1 MPTLTLRFAAASDVG
16 LVRDNNEDSGYAGPH
31 LLVVA
36 DGMGGA
42 AAGEVASSVAVAA
55 LARLDDDDP
64 GGDLLA
70 VLAQAVQRAEEQLAA
85 LVDAQPTLGGMGT
98 TLTALLRSGSRL
110 GLLHI
115 GDSRAYLVRG
125 GELAPI
131 THDHT
136 LVQSLIDA
144 GRLTQDE
151 AQTHPQRSILTR
163 TLDGTHPAQPDLSV
177 RELESGDRLLV
188 CSDGLSGVVSQ
199 DTIAET
205 LARHD
210 DPQDAV
216 DALVALALKGGGPD
230 NVTCVI
236 ADVVPVEYDAS
247 DEDDEIV
254 EEDSAL
260 AVGAVSQRRPSRRL
274 PLPDTPAGRAAAL
287 VAGSAAA
294 PMVRSTRR
302 QRRRVV
308 LLTALGMLVV
318 GVIVGAVFGW
328 YAWARQQYFVATS
341 ETDSGVVVAVYR
353 GPAEQLFGIKLSE
366 LVSQSDLLVAKLPE
380 FEQEQ
385 LASTIPARGPED
397 ADAIVQR
404 LREEALACAAAKP
417 PAGCPESP

>member
-1 MPTLTLRFAAASDVG
+1 VATLTLRFAAASDVG
-16 LVRDNNEDSGYAGPH
+16 LMRSNNEDSGYAGTH

-64 GGDLLA
+64 GGDVLDA
-70 VLAQAVQRAEEQLAA
+70 LAQAVTRAEEQLAA

-115 GDSRAYLVRG
+115 GDSRAYLMRG
-125 GELAPI
+125 GELTII

-144 GRLTQDE
+144 GRLTQEE

-163 TLDGTHPAQPDLSV
+163 TLDGAQPAQPDLSV
-177 RELESGDRLLV
+177 RELEAGDRLLV

-199 DTIAET
+199 DTLAET
-205 LARHD
+205 LARHP

-216 DALVALALKGGGPD
+216 DTLVSLALKGGGPD
-230 NVTCVI
+230 NVTCVV
-236 ADVVPVEYDAS
+236 ADVVPVELDGSDA
-247 DEDDEIV
+247 DDV
-254 EEDSAL
+254 GEEEPAV

-294 PMVRSTRR
+294 PIVRSTRR

-318 GVIVGAVFGW
+318 GVIVGAMFGW
-328 YAWARQQYFVATS
+328 YAWARQQYYVATAD
-341 ETDSGVVVAVYR
+341 TDTGAVVAVYR
-353 GPAEQLFGIKLSE
+353 GPAEQLFGLKVSE
-366 LVSQSDLLVAKLPE
+366 LVSQTDLLVTDLPE

-385 LASTIPARGPED
+385 LAATIPARGPAD

-404 LREEALACAAAKP
+404 LQDEALACSAAKP

>member
-1 MPTLTLRFAAASDVG
+1 VSTLTLRFAAASDVG
-16 LVRDNNEDSGYAGPH
+16 LVRDNNEDSGYAGTH

-55 LARLDDDDP
+55 LARLDDDEP
-64 GGDLLA
+64 GSDLLA
-70 VLAQAVQRAEEQLAA
+70 VLAEAVRRAEEQLAS
-85 LVDAQPTLGGMGT
+85 LVDAQPTLAGMGT

-115 GDSRAYLVRG
+115 GDSRAYLLRG
-125 GELAPI
+125 GELASL

-144 GRLTQDE
+144 GRLTPDE
-151 AQTHPQRSILTR
+151 ARTHPQRSILTR
-163 TLDGTHPAQPDLSV
+163 TLDGTRPAQPDLSV
-177 RELESGDRLLV
+177 RELEDGDRLLV
-188 CSDGLSGVVSQ
+188 CSDGLSGVVSP

-205 LARHD
+205 LGTYD

-216 DALVALALKGGGPD
+216 DNLVALALKGGGPD

-236 ADVVPVEYDAS
+236 ADVVALPDDP
-247 DEDDEIV
+247 DEDDPDDV
-254 EEDSAL
+254 DTAL
-260 AVGAVSQRRPSRRL
+260 AVGAVGQRRSSRRL

-302 QRRRVV
+302 QRRRVI

-318 GVIVGAVFGW
+318 GVVVGAMFGW
-328 YAWARQQYFVATS
+328 YAWARQQYYVATS
-341 ETDSGVVVAVYR
+341 EGDTGLVVAVYR

-366 LVSQSDLLVAKLPE
+366 LVSQSDLLVAELPE

-385 LASTIPARGPED
+385 LVNTIPARGPDD

-404 LREEALACAAAKP
+404 LQDEATACAGVEP
-417 PAGCPESP
+417 PAGCPGAP

>member
-1 MPTLTLRFAAASDVG
+1 MTTLTLHFAAASDVG
-16 LVRDNNEDSGYAGPH
+16 LVRDNNEDSGYAGTH

-64 GGDLLA
+64 GSDLLEA
-70 VLAQAVQRAEEQLAA
+70 LAQAVKRAEEQLAA
-85 LVDAQPTLGGMGT
+85 LVDAQPTLSGMGT

-115 GDSRAYLVRG
+115 GDSRAYLMRG
-125 GELAPI
+125 GELGPI
-131 THDHT
+131 TRDHT

-144 GRLTQDE
+144 GRLTKDE

-188 CSDGLSGVVSQ
+188 CSDGLSGVVSEE
-199 DTIAET
+199 TIAET
-205 LARHD
+205 LTSHV

-216 DALVALALKGGGPD
+216 DTLVALALKGGGPD

-236 ADVVPVEYDAS
+236 ADVVPVDFDAS
-247 DEDDEIV
+247 DEDDVV

-260 AVGAVSQRRPSRRL
+260 AVGAVSQRRASRRL
-274 PLPDTPAGRAAAL
+274 QLPDTPAGRAAAL

-294 PMVRSTRR
+294 PMVRSSRR
-302 QRRRVV
+302 HRRRVV

-318 GVIVGAVFGW
+318 GVIVGALFGW

-341 ETDSGVVVAVYR
+341 ETDAGVVVAVYR
-353 GPAEQLFGIKLSE
+353 GPAEQLFGIKFSE
-366 LVSQSDLLVAKLPE
+366 LVSQTDLLVAELPE

-385 LASTIPARGPED
+385 LATTIPARGPDD

-404 LREEALACAAAKP
+404 LQEEALACAAAKP